1 VKRLK
6 SIKIQV
12 QGVSKSFKN
21 ETDNFLE
28 VLRDITFDIFEDEI
42 VCLVGPTGCGKTTLA
57 RIMAGLEKP
66 GTGQVLLNEGKI
78 TTPTKKIGY
87 VPQGESLLPWR
98 TVFDNISLGLEILK
112 EDMRNHE
119 ERIRELCRWI
129 GLAGFENTYPKELS
143 GGMKQK
149 VAIARTLAVDPLIL
163 LMDEPFVAL
172 DAQTRNY
179 MQTELLRI
187 NKKFKKTV
195 FFVTHNIDESV
206 FLADR
211 VIILSKRPAFVKKIV
226 TVSLEHPRERTSLEF
241 NNIRKE
247 ILHSLDFIPL
257 EGH

>member
-1 VKRLK
+1 VKILK

-12 QGVSKSFKN
+12 QDISKSFRN
-21 ETDNFLE
+21 ESGNFIE
-28 VLRDITFDIFEDEI
+28 VLRNISFEIFEDEI

-57 RIMAGLEKP
+57 RIMVCLEKP
-66 GTGQVLLNEGKI
+66 DKGEMLLDGKKI
-78 TTPTKKIGY
+78 VVPTNKIGY

-98 TVFDNISLGLEILK
+98 TVFENISLGLEISK
-112 EDMRNHE
+112 EDVQNHE

-129 GLAGFENTYPKELS
+129 GLTGFENTYPKELS

-149 VAIARTLAVDPLIL
+149 VAITRTLIVNPLIL

-179 MQTELLRI
+179 MQSELLRI
-187 NKKFKKTV
+187 NKKFKKTI
-195 FFVTHNIDESV
+195 FFITHNIDESV

-211 VIILSKRPAFVKKIV
+211 VIVLSKRPAIIKKLV
-226 TVSLEHPRERTSLEF
+226 TIPLGHPRDRTSQEF

-247 ILHSLDFIPL
+247 ILNSLDFIPL

>member
-1 VKRLK
+1 MKRVN

-12 QGVSKSFKN
+12 QDISKTFRN
-21 ETDNFLE
+21 EKGDFIE
-28 VLRDITFDIFEDEI
+28 VLRNTSFKVFEDEI

-57 RIMAGLEKP
+57 RIMVCLEKP
-66 GTGQVLLNEGKI
+66 DKGQVLLDGKKI
-78 TTPTKKIGY
+78 VVPTNKIGY
-87 VPQGESLLPWR
+87 VPQGDSLLPWR
-98 TVFDNISLGLEILK
+98 TVFENISLGLEILK

-129 GLAGFENTYPKELS
+129 GLTGFEETYPKELS

-149 VAIARTLAVDPLIL
+149 AAIARTLAVDPLIL

-179 MQTELLRI
+179 MQSELLRI
-187 NKKFKKTV
+187 NMKFKKTI
-195 FFVTHNIDESV
+195 FFITHNIDESV

-211 VIILSKRPAFVKKIV
+211 VIVLSKRPAIIKKIV
-226 TVSLEHPRERTSLEF
+226 TIPLEHPRERTSQEF

-247 ILHSLDFIPL
+247 ILNSLDFIPL